1 MKPIFCLIDDS
12 DFELDNFREHA
23 APAFKGV
30 EFAYA
35 CDFDDA
41 QRKLED
47 RRCLCFLLDIYGGT
61 PKQEAGDLPAA
72 DQLAPALGK
81 GFDIGQLYSG
91 LEGEG
96 AERANQFLRRLHA
109 RVQEVQSAFSATAQA
124 LGQGSAF
131 GLGSL
136 ALARQH
142 YPWAAA
148 LAYSRKA
155 LYADAA
161 DMCSAG
167 ADGVLQKPQGRDEAE
182 IALATRQSAPSLARA
197 AFGAVE
203 RRLAALGGSL
213 GLGLCQRGVSLNL
226 AEALD
231 QGLSH
236 LHLNFAGQKNPPA
249 SGGLDKLIS
258 VRLDDLE
265 LNEVELGLNLEPQRL
280 VEQRNLKYPRGSLD
294 ITKVGC

>member
-1 MKPIFCLIDDS
+1 MQPIFCFIDDS

-23 APAFKGV
+23 APAFQGV
-30 EFAYA
+30 EFVYA

-47 RRCLCFLLDIYGGT
+47 RRCLCFLLDIYGGS
-61 PKQEAGDLPAA
+61 PKQDAGDLPAP

-81 GFDIGQLYSG
+81 GFDINQLYSE

-96 AERANQFLRRLHA
+96 RERANQFLRRLYG
-109 RVQEVQSAFSATAQA
+109 RVQEAQSAFSAAAQT
-124 LGQGSAF
+124 LGQSSAF

-136 ALARQH
+136 ALVRQH

-155 LYADAA
+155 LYTDAA

-167 ADGVLQKPQGRDEAE
+167 ADGVLQKPQGRDEAA
-182 IALATRQSAPSLARA
+182 IALATKQAAPSLAQA

-213 GLGLCQRGVSLNL
+213 GLSLCQRGVSLNL

-231 QGLSH
+231 QGLNH
-236 LHLNFAGQKNPPA
+236 LHLKFVGQKNPPA
-249 SGGLDKLIS
+249 SGGLDKLMS
-258 VRLDDLE
+258 MRLDDLE
-265 LNEVELGLNLEPQRL
+265 LDEVELGLIL
-280 VEQRNLKYPRGSLD
+280 SLRD
-294 ITKVGC
+294 WLSRET

>member
-1 MKPIFCLIDDS
+1 MQPIFCFIDDS

-30 EFAYA
+30 EFVYA

-47 RRCLCFLLDIYGGT
+47 RRCLCFLLDIYGGS
-61 PKQEAGDLPAA
+61 PKQDAGDLPAA

-96 AERANQFLRRLHA
+96 AERANQFLRRLYG
-109 RVQEVQSAFSATAQA
+109 RVQEAQSAFSAAAQA
-124 LGQGSAF
+124 LGQSPAF

-136 ALARQH
+136 ALVRQH
-142 YPWAAA
+142 YPWAAV

-167 ADGVLQKPQGRDEAE
+167 ADGVLQKPQGRDEAA
-182 IALATRQSAPSLARA
+182 IALATKQAAPSLAQA
-197 AFGAVE
+197 SFGAVE
-203 RRLAALGGSL
+203 RRLAALGGGL

-231 QGLSH
+231 QGLRH
-236 LHLNFAGQKNPPA
+236 LGPNVDDQKNLPVP
-249 SGGLDKLIS
+249 GGLDKLS
-258 VRLDDLE
+258 SMRLDDLE
-265 LNEVELGLNLEPQRL
+265 LDEVELGLIL
-280 VEQRNLKYPRGSLD
+280 SLRD
-294 ITKVGC
+294 WLNRES